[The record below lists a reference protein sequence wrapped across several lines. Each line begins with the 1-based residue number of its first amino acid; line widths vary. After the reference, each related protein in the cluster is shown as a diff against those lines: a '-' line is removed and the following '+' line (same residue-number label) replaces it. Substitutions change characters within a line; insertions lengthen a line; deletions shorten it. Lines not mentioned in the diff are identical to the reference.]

1 MKTKIN
7 QSNRSRKTLTKI
19 NGSTISMISMKK
31 NSKRENDIAINMI
44 TLIGAETATID
55 RLESVSESTTDL
67 RETGVQIADADVLA
81 LFV

>member
-1 MKTKIN
+1 
-7 QSNRSRKTLTKI
+7 
-19 NGSTISMISMKK
+19 MISMKK

-44 TLIGAETATID
+44 TLIGAKTATID

-67 RETGVQIADADVLA
+67 RETRVQIADAGELA

>member
-1 MKTKIN
+1 MT
-7 QSNRSRKTLTKI
+7 
-19 NGSTISMISMKK
+19 SMKK
-31 NSKRENDIAINMI
+31 NSKGENDIAINMI

-67 RETGVQIADADVLA
+67 RETRVQIADAGELA